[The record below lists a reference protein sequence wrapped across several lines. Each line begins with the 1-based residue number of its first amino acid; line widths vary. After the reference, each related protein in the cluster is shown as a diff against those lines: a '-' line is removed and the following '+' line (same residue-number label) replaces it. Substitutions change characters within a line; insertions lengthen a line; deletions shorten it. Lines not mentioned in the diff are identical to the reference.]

1 MLKNWGVMYE
11 DVTTPQAGIRVL
23 RAGVFSM
30 FLNSKGR
37 VVTDCFNYPYPFHTT
52 VTKFLEACTTSPD
65 YLIEVGE
72 RESSRLLSMLKIHK
86 LSAKVKI
93 EKANGLYSYYYYN
106 DKDIKFAQWLSEM
119 QEKYISAYT
128 PDEALIKANE
138 LMKSEQ
144 VFSKA
149 AAEDIVAVAIDNRKH
164 LAGLK
169 IVTERKYETPSD
181 LFSAAFSSR
190 FNMKSVA
197 EPDAKHRRFHLGLFE
212 TADAPAGTSLLP
224 FETNLDFY
232 SGLSLN
238 KGCYV
243 GQELTIRTYNLGVI
257 RKRIVPVTFDEDV
270 SSVLEGV
277 DLSEV
282 QIERESEEV
291 DKKPRRGKLAKLLA
305 VNGNLGFLLTAYE
318 DVLVDNRYLATV
330 DNKKVGLT
338 AKIPSYWPL
347 KNE

>member
-1 MLKNWGVMYE
+1 
-11 DVTTPQAGIRVL
+11 
-23 RAGVFSM
+23 
-30 FLNSKGR
+30 
-37 VVTDCFNYPYPFHTT
+37 
-52 VTKFLEACTTSPD
+52 
-65 YLIEVGE
+65 
-72 RESSRLLSMLKIHK
+72 MLKIHK

-93 EKANGLYSYYYYN
+93 EKASGLYSYYYYN

-138 LMKSEQ
+138 LMKTEQ

-190 FNMKSVA
+190 FNIKSVA

-257 RKRIVPVTFDEDV
+257 RKRIVPATFDEDV
-270 SSVLEGV
+270 SSVLNGV
-277 DLSEV
+277 DLSEI

-305 VNGNLGFLLTAYE
+305 VDGNLGFLLTAYE